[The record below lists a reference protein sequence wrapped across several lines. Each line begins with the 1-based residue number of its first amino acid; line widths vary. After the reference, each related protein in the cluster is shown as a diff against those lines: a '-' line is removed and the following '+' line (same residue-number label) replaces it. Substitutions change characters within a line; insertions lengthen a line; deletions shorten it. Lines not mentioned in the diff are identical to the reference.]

1 MREWGLMRYM
11 RQKTELPTTNMKKEK
26 KITTQITCTL
36 DKENTFILLSF
47 FRIQA
52 SQPAQNG
59 AKRAEKKKNTLV
71 KKENKGPQ
79 I

>member
-1 MREWGLMRYM
+1 MRYM
-11 RQKTELPTTNMKKEK
+11 RQKTELPTMNMKEK

-59 AKRAEKKKNTLV
+59 AKRAKKKR
-71 KKENKGPQ
+71 
-79 I
+79 IH

>member
-11 RQKTELPTTNMKKEK
+11 RQKTELPTMNMKKEK

-59 AKRAEKKKNTLV
+59 AKRAEKKKR
-71 KKENKGPQ
+71 
-79 I
+79 IH